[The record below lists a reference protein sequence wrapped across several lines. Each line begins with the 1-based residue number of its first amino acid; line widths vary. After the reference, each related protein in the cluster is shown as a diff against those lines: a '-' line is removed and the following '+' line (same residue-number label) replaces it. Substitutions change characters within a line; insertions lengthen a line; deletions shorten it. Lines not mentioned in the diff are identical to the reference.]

1 MGPEGVGAVA
11 RRYTSSEFRK
21 RRAKLKALAG
31 LVDFF
36 GTVTGFMLVLL
47 CIVVI
52 TTLITWFSSDIGDV
66 FASLLS
72 PLMEALEGFN

>member
-1 MGPEGVGAVA
+1 VA
-11 RRYTSSEFRK
+11 RGYTSSEFKK

-36 GTVTGFMLVLL
+36 GTVSGFLLLLL

-52 TTLITWFSSDIGDV
+52 TTLLTWFSSDIGEV

-72 PLMEALEGFN
+72 PLMEALEGF

>member
-1 MGPEGVGAVA
+1 MCAVA
-11 RRYTSSEFRK
+11 RGYTSSEFKK

-36 GTVTGFMLVLL
+36 GTVSGFLLLLL

-52 TTLITWFSSDIGDV
+52 TTLLTWFASDIGEV

-72 PLMEALEGFN
+72 PLMEALEGF